1 MVAQAHRSFEM
12 LFGAVLDAACDSA
25 IEGGSAERD
34 AASDAKNEGD
44 EEAEEEDEDEEKG
57 EGGEEGAEEGE
68 GGEEGAKRLKRE
80 GLSIEDEMAFLIK
93 LVVASGGVASM
104 LDGWAVRRISRGDK
118 MYFDPDGVKMISRLQ
133 VVRHLHLDVHASA
146 HHGALPH
153 LFTGGA
159 PSPPRRGGGQAQS
172 EGRGGAAQAR
182 EAGGE
187 ACGESNCDVM
197 LSDCDLMISD
207 CDLMISDCEEKRAV
221 TEWAEPRALPRALS
235 RAPDALPRAPD
246 ALPAAE
252 SVCGRS
258 ARLSADDL

>member
-1 MVAQAHRSFEM
+1 M

-25 IEGGSAERD
+25 IGDRAIEGGSAEGD
-34 AASDAKNEGD
+34 VASDAKNEGD
-44 EEAEEEDEDEEKG
+44 EEAAEEDEDEEKG

-104 LDGWAVRRISRGDK
+104 LDGWTIRRISRGDK

-133 VVRHLHLDVHASA
+133 VVRHLHLDMHASA
-146 HHGALPH
+146 HHGALH
-153 LFTGGA
+153 LLFTGGA

-187 ACGESNCDVM
+187 ACGESDCDLM
-197 LSDCDLMISD
+197 LSDCDLMISDCDLMISD
-207 CDLMISDCEEKRAV
+207 CDLMISDCEEKR
-221 TEWAEPRALPRALS
+221 
-235 RAPDALPRAPD
+235 
-246 ALPAAE
+246 
-252 SVCGRS
+252 CG
-258 ARLSADDL
+258 D

>member
-1 MVAQAHRSFEM
+1 VGTLAPAAAAVIHSDFEKAFVRADTIAYADFVAH
-12 LFGAVLDAACDSA
+12 
-25 IEGGSAERD
+25 
-34 AASDAKNEGD
+34 
-44 EEAEEEDEDEEKG
+44 
-57 EGGEEGAEEGE
+57 

-104 LDGWAVRRISRGDK
+104 LDGWTIRRISRGDK

-133 VVRHLHLDVHASA
+133 VVRHLHLDMHASA
-146 HHGALPH
+146 HHGALPL

-187 ACGESNCDVM
+187 ACGESDCDLM
-197 LSDCDLMISD
+197 LSDCDLMLSD

-221 TEWAEPRALPRALS
+221 TEWAEPRAMPLALALARLARRHLAQRPPRRWPPHALP

-258 ARLSADDL
+258 ARLSAEDL